1 MAKETVLVADD
12 DRVVV
17 ELLSLGLAARGFKV
31 TVAADGMQV
40 IMAARRTPPGAILLD
55 MMMPGGTG
63 FDVLKRLRSNAAT
76 ARIPVVA
83 MSATTD
89 PALTQKVQELGAD
102 AFLLKPVR
110 LDEVAATL
118 RQVLEKASAAAPL
131 DSQSDR
137 ETQHAI

>member
-1 MAKETVLVADD
+1 MAKAVILVADD

-17 ELLSLGLAARGFKV
+17 ELLSLGLAARGFAV

-40 IMAARRTPPGAILLD
+40 LMAARRAPPEAILLD
-55 MMMPGGTG
+55 VMMPGGTG

-76 ARIPVVA
+76 AGIPVVA
-83 MSATTD
+83 MSASTD
-89 PALTQKVQELGAD
+89 PTLPKKVQELGAN

-118 RQVLEKASAAAPL
+118 RKILEKTSTAATL
-131 DSQSDR
+131 GS
-137 ETQHAI
+137 

>member
-1 MAKETVLVADD
+1 MAKATILVADD

-17 ELLSLGLAARGFKV
+17 ELLSLGLTARGFRV

-40 IMAARRTPPGAILLD
+40 IMAARRTPPEAILLD
-55 MMMPGGTG
+55 VMMPGGTG

-83 MSATTD
+83 MSATAD

-131 DSQSDR
+131 ES
-137 ETQHAI
+137 

>member
-1 MAKETVLVADD
+1 MAKATILVADD

-40 IMAARRTPPGAILLD
+40 IMAARRTPPEAILLD
-55 MMMPGGTG
+55 VMMPGGTG

-76 ARIPVVA
+76 ASIPVVA

-131 DSQSDR
+131 DS
-137 ETQHAI
+137 

>member
-1 MAKETVLVADD
+1 MAKATILVADD

-31 TVAADGMQV
+31 TVAADGMQA

-55 MMMPGGTG
+55 VMMPGGTG

-131 DSQSDR
+131 DS
-137 ETQHAI
+137 

>member
-1 MAKETVLVADD
+1 MAKATILVADD

-17 ELLSLGLAARGFKV
+17 ELLSLGLADHGFKV

-40 IMAARRTPPGAILLD
+40 IMMVRRTPPDAILLD
-55 MMMPGGTG
+55 VMMPGGTG
-63 FDVLKRLRSNAAT
+63 FDVLKRLRTNAAT

-83 MSATTD
+83 MSASTE
-89 PALTQKVQELGAD
+89 PGFPQKVQELGAD

-118 RQVLEKASAAAPL
+118 RRVLEKASTAAAV
-131 DSQSDR
+131 DS
-137 ETQHAI
+137 

>member
-1 MAKETVLVADD
+1 MHRWGVGSMAKATILVADD

-31 TVAADGMQV
+31 TAAADGMQV
-40 IMAARRTPPGAILLD
+40 IMAARRTPPEAILLD
-55 MMMPGGTG
+55 VMMPGGTG
-63 FDVLKRLRSNAAT
+63 FDVLKRLRANAAT

-118 RQVLEKASAAAPL
+118 RQVLEKAAAAAPL
-131 DSQSDR
+131 DS
-137 ETQHAI
+137 

>member
-1 MAKETVLVADD
+1 MAKATILVADD

-31 TVAADGMQV
+31 TVAADGMQA

-55 MMMPGGTG
+55 VMMPGGTG

-118 RQVLEKASAAAPL
+118 RQVLAKASAAAPL
-131 DSQSDR
+131 DS
-137 ETQHAI
+137 

>member
-1 MAKETVLVADD
+1 MAKAMILVADD

-17 ELLSLGLAARGFKV
+17 ELLSLGLATRGFSV

-40 IMAARRTPPGAILLD
+40 LMAARRAPPEAILLD
-55 MMMPGGTG
+55 VMMPGGTG

-83 MSATTD
+83 MSASTD
-89 PALTQKVQELGAD
+89 PTLPKKVQEFGAN

-118 RQVLEKASAAAPL
+118 RQVLEKTSTAATL
-131 DSQSDR
+131 GS
-137 ETQHAI
+137 

>member
-1 MAKETVLVADD
+1 MAKARILVADD

-17 ELLSLGLAARGFKV
+17 ELLSLGLAARGFAV

-40 IMAARRTPPGAILLD
+40 LMAARRTPPEAILLD
-55 MMMPGGTG
+55 VMMPGGTG

-76 ARIPVVA
+76 AGIPVVA
-83 MSATTD
+83 MSASTD
-89 PALTQKVQELGAD
+89 PGLPQQVQAVGAT

-118 RQVLEKASAAAPL
+118 HQVLAKTSTAATL
-131 DSQSDR
+131 DS
-137 ETQHAI
+137 